1 MRVAPP
7 GALLPSPGNPGAS
20 SAGARRRALQIL
32 TGAGVAVTAAFAVA
46 RYSGSSVAAHWFD
59 YLHWT
64 IAYIAAAALAWLGVR
79 CSDGHIRNA
88 RRWFAYG
95 LTFTALGELVFD
107 LQGAAPWTAI
117 PNLSDPLFLAQGPCC
132 VLGLVASI
140 APNSAFRPRQFLLD
154 VTALALVIL
163 TLTLDLYLPRRGAMN
178 LLSMGVLVAYPICLL
193 TPGCLAAVLAP
204 TLRWR
209 LDYRWALFV
218 FTVVLNGTLWMAW
231 NLQDVDQTVQD
242 ASWLNLAFSL
252 VALGMGYGAFVWRTE
267 TRGDVLWQRRC
278 EAVLRL
284 IPLFVVGTAVVSV
297 AAVVIL
303 PDVLTS
309 VKFATFGG
317 AALVIILAVFRQNLS
332 LLEHDRLVAAEL
344 HLVERSQ
351 ELEANNTHLSAL
363 NQQLLEA
370 TERATDMARAAQVAN
385 QAKSEFLANM
395 SHEIRTPMNG
405 VIGMADLL
413 LDAPLGVEQR
423 DYAETI
429 RDSARALL
437 AVINDILDF
446 SKIEAGKLELEVE
459 RVDVRYLQQDV
470 MRLMS
475 TQARDKNLRITACV
489 DPAVPKLVQG
499 DAGRL
504 RQVLLNLCA
513 NAIKFTQHGEVALSV
528 GVVSHDL
535 DCTMLRFEVRDTG
548 IGVPEACL
556 HSLFKPFSQLDAST
570 TRRFGGTGLGLSIVK
585 RLAEMMGGE
594 AGVLSR
600 EGVGSTFWFTARFS
614 IAAAESAT
622 PRSPANA
629 VPQAQPLGSDRE
641 CRILLAEDNAV
652 NEKVATRALRT
663 MGFKV
668 DAVSNGRA
676 AVTAWATGL
685 YDLILMDCQMP
696 ELDGYEATIEIRNR
710 EQGVGHIP
718 IVALTAHAMKDDDV
732 KCKAA
737 GMDDYLT
744 KPLDRKRLQS
754 CLDQYLRAKRR
765 SPVERHIDAAVP
777 PTSPHGSS
785 PQTAAASAATSIR
798 RPA

>member
-1 MRVAPP
+1 MRPAQKAAILPLLGGP
-7 GALLPSPGNPGAS
+7 RASNANTGRQALWV
-20 SAGARRRALQIL
+20 L
-32 TGAGVAVTAAFAVA
+32 TGASLGVTAAF
-46 RYSGSSVAAHWFD
+46 VAARCTSNPVSAQFLD
-59 YLHWT
+59 CLHWT
-64 IAYIAAAALAWLGVR
+64 VAYIAAAALAWLGVR
-79 CSDGHIRNA
+79 RSDGHIRDA

-107 LQGAAPWTAI
+107 LQGAAPWAPI
-117 PNLSDPLFLAQGPCC
+117 PNLSDPLFLALGPCC
-132 VLGLVASI
+132 VLGLAASI
-140 APNSAFRPRQFLLD
+140 EPHSAFRPRQFLLD

-193 TPGCLAAVLAP
+193 TPCCLAAVLAP

-209 LDYRWALFV
+209 FDYRWALFV
-218 FTVVLNGTLWMAW
+218 FTVVLNGALWMAW
-231 NLQDVDQTVQD
+231 NLQDVNQTVQD
-242 ASWLNLAFSL
+242 ASWLNLSFSL
-252 VALGMGYGAFVWRTE
+252 VALGMGYGVFVWRTE

-284 IPLFVVGTAVVSV
+284 IPLFVVGTAVVS
-297 AAVVIL
+297 AAVVVIL
-303 PDVLTS
+303 TDVLAS

-344 HLVERSQ
+344 HLVERSR
-351 ELEANNTHLSAL
+351 ELEANNTHLAAL
-363 NQQLLEA
+363 NQQLVEA

-405 VIGMADLL
+405 VIGMTDLL
-413 LDAPLGVEQR
+413 LEAPLGVEQR

-446 SKIEAGKLELEVE
+446 SKIEAGKLELETE
-459 RVDVRYLQQDV
+459 RVDVRDLQQDV
-470 MRLMS
+470 MLLMAI
-475 TQARDKNLRITACV
+475 QAKRKNLQITARV
-489 DPAVPKLVQG
+489 HPAVPQCVQA

-504 RQVLLNLCA
+504 RQVLVNLCA
-513 NAIKFTQHGEVALSV
+513 NAVKFTQQGEVALSID
-528 GVVSHDL
+528 VVAQDSER
-535 DCTMLRFEVRDTG
+535 TTLRFEVRDTG
-548 IGVPEACL
+548 IGVPEAGL
-556 HSLFKPFSQLDAST
+556 HALFKPFSQLDAST

-585 RLAEMMGGE
+585 RLAELMGGE

-600 EGVGSTFWFTARFS
+600 EGVGSTFWFTARLS
-614 IAAAESAT
+614 NAAAEPTT
-622 PRSPANA
+622 PRLPTTA
-629 VPQAQPLGSDRE
+629 VPQAQPLGGAALGR
-641 CRILLAEDNAV
+641 RILLAEDNAV
-652 NEKVATRALRT
+652 NEKVATRTLRT

-676 AVTAWATGL
+676 AVTAWETGL

-696 ELDGYEATIEIRNR
+696 ELDGYQATIEIRNR
-710 EQGVGHIP
+710 ERGMRHIP
-718 IVALTAHAMKDDDV
+718 IVALTAHAMKDDDLR
-732 KCKAA
+732 CKAA

-744 KPLDRKRLQS
+744 KPIDRMRLQS
-754 CLDQYLRAKRR
+754 CLEKYL
-765 SPVERHIDAAVP
+765 SEVP
-777 PTSPHGSS
+777 IEPLLA
-785 PQTAAASAATSIR
+785 QQR
-798 RPA
+798 